1 GKKINVTVIA
11 TGFET
16 DIIPELY
23 AQRPVFKRDK
33 KVEDFS
39 LEENTISEEVD
50 FEVNF
55 TNDDLKEVSAKA
67 QFFNQNETFNNEGFG
82 LEKQEEEIIVHQQNP
97 QEENTDDEDERVR
110 KALERLAQMEQN
122 KKKTEQKNQKVER
135 NAKTI
140 DELENIPAYKRRN
153 VDLDQEADIEDSK
166 VSRYVLND
174 DDDDIQLSENSFL
187 HDNVD

>member
-1 GKKINVTVIA
+1 M
-11 TGFET
+11 
-16 DIIPELY
+16 
-23 AQRPVFKRDK
+23 
-33 KVEDFS
+33 
-39 LEENTISEEVD
+39 
-50 FEVNF
+50 
-55 TNDDLKEVSAKA
+55 KEVSAKA

-122 KKKTEQKNQKVER
+122 KKKTEQNNQKVER